1 MLENKFQKLVILF
14 GFSVELTEWMFALIT
29 EAQLARFLS
38 LEPMPLNPVPFSLF
52 ELSWHLLNSSSYRLD
67 LY

>member
-1 MLENKFQKLVILF
+1 MLEKKFQKLVILF

-38 LEPMPLNPVPFSLF
+38 HEPMPLNPVPFSLF
-52 ELSWHLLNSSSYRLD
+52 ELS
-67 LY
+67 

>member
-52 ELSWHLLNSSSYRLD
+52 ELS
-67 LY
+67 